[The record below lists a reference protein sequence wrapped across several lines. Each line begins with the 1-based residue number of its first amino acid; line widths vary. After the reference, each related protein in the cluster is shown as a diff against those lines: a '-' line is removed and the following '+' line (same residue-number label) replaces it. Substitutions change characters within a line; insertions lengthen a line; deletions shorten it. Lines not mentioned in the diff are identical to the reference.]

1 MKKNHKT
8 ITIGI
13 IILFVGCYFGSV
25 TASELPEGKPQ
36 DEGLILECG
45 RINLDGTTIAE
56 KFTLSEQELVEL
68 EIILSKLM
76 EELESAINPDDV
88 ENIIESAL
96 TTEGSFGLKHPVL
109 AWILNSLSSYKLPRS
124 RAFVAS
130 HGRSFKINPFKNHRS
145 DTYRPL
151 TLWQYSDKWGFD
163 RPGKTFIL
171 RYSPFNTKILHGRQI
186 GMMTHFFGIYVYVSQ
201 PPPQKS
207 YTFFIGSA
215 RHVGGI
221 DFTYS
226 SSFAWIFPLLL
237 AGSSLPLVAGISLA
251 SIISPPSSNN
261 PIHPTADFSFY
272 PIELTTDNIIHFS
285 DKSTDED
292 GIIEFWSW
300 DFGDEHNSVKQNPQH
315 QYITSG
321 TYTVSL
327 EITDNDGN
335 TNSISKA
342 IIIRDPP
349 IVEEDSGDDNTHDD
363 KDAEGTLNFGILIA
377 LISII
382 AVAAYMWKRK

>member
-13 IILFVGCYFGSV
+13 IILFVGCHFGSV

-124 RAFVAS
+124 RAFVVS
-130 HGRSFKINPFKNHRS
+130 HGRSFKINPFKNHKL

-215 RHVGGI
+215 RHIGGI
-221 DFTYS
+221 DFTYY
-226 SSFAWIFPLLL
+226 SSFA
-237 AGSSLPLVAGISLA
+237 
-251 SIISPPSSNN
+251 
-261 PIHPTADFSFY
+261 
-272 PIELTTDNIIHFS
+272 
-285 DKSTDED
+285 
-292 GIIEFWSW
+292 
-300 DFGDEHNSVKQNPQH
+300 
-315 QYITSG
+315 
-321 TYTVSL
+321 
-327 EITDNDGN
+327 
-335 TNSISKA
+335 
-342 IIIRDPP
+342 
-349 IVEEDSGDDNTHDD
+349 
-363 KDAEGTLNFGILIA
+363 
-377 LISII
+377 
-382 AVAAYMWKRK
+382 

>member
-13 IILFVGCYFGSV
+13 IILFVGCDFGSV

-36 DEGLILECG
+36 DDDLILECG
-45 RINLDGTTIAE
+45 RINLDGTTITE

-76 EELESAINPDDV
+76 EELESTINPDDV
-88 ENIIESAL
+88 ENIIESTL

-109 AWILNSLSSYKLPRS
+109 SWILDSLSSYKLPRS
-124 RAFVAS
+124 RAFVIS
-130 HGRSFKINPFKNHRS
+130 HGRSFKINPFKNHKL

-186 GMMTHFFGIYVYVSQ
+186 GMMTNFFGIYVYVSQ

-221 DFTYS
+221 DLTYS
-226 SSFAWIFPLLL
+226 SSVAWIFPLLL
-237 AGSSLPLVAGISLA
+237 AGSSLPLLAGIALA
-251 SIISPPSSNN
+251 PIIFPLSSNN
-261 PIHPTADFSFY
+261 PIHPIADFSFY
-272 PIELTTDNIIHFS
+272 PMELTTDNIIHFS

-292 GIIEFWSW
+292 GLIEFWSW

-315 QYITSG
+315 QYIASG

-327 EITDNDGN
+327 EITDSDSN
-335 TNSISKA
+335 TNSISKV

-363 KDAEGTLNFGILIA
+363 KDAEGTLNFGIILA